1 MHSDAAEG
9 QAPGK
14 DERRPRD
21 GPPNPLPPR
30 QGTVQ
35 AAQGQIRNVRASAA
49 RRGPRWR
56 SPRASPDPAPRRA
69 AFADGDV
76 EKAGGQC
83 SRAEPQ
89 PRGVKDCPPSCP
101 RPACILSW
109 NTALPFR
116 NQQGAHVLAQ
126 MRKRCQA
133 THTNNRN

>member
-35 AAQGQIRNVRASAA
+35 AAQGQIRNIRASAA
-49 RRGPRWR
+49 RRA
-56 SPRASPDPAPRRA
+56 PRASPDP

-83 SRAEPQ
+83 SRTEPQ
-89 PRGVKDCPPSCP
+89 PRGGKDCPPSCP